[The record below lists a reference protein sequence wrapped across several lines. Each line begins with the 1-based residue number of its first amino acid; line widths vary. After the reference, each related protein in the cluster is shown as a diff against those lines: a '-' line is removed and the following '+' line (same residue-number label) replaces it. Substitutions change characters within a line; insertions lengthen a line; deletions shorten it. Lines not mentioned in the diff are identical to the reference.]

1 MRVTISRSN
10 SSHPLARWA
19 ALGLVIAGLAGC
31 GGTPTDP
38 WRTPPGAGEPGGS
51 QPVTPRELP
60 REEQPSGPRNDPEDV
75 PTNIP
80 QPIPAPE
87 PPADPKQINVRAVAN
102 PVNSNPLAVFS
113 QAMPSRVTVYATL
126 TWSKVANASSF
137 RVSRCDDGSDRFVIR
152 ANVPSSFRGY
162 QDGGA
167 MNLRVDNDYRYLVE
181 ALDSAGHVVARGED
195 HCKPLYPLAIP
206 QLVAPEPQAE
216 NTGIAPEFSWT
227 QVPGAQGYFVEVF
240 SGVYLV
246 PMWRG
251 FRSDTVGTRI
261 KYGEQVDLMAGTIPA
276 IWTTI
281 LNPAAMYTWTVTAVK
296 TDTGNAATAKAWA
309 KSNAPAQ
316 RFYCGRR
323 PIVSQ
328 EGAR

>member
-1 MRVTISRSN
+1 MRVTTSRS
-10 SSHPLARWA
+10 SLSRVVAGWMTSVLLA
-19 ALGLVIAGLAGC
+19 AGLAGC

-38 WRTPPGAGEPGGS
+38 WTNPGGVS
-51 QPVTPRELP
+51 GGNGSTPVTPREIP
-60 REEQPSGPRNDPEDV
+60 SEEQPTGPGQDPEDV

-102 PVNSNPLAVFS
+102 TVNSNPLAVFS
-113 QAMPSRVTVYATL
+113 QAMPSRVSVYATL
-126 TWSKVANASSF
+126 TWSKVAQSASF
-137 RVSRCDDGSDRFVIR
+137 RVSRCDDGTDKFVIR
-152 ANVPSSFRGY
+152 ANVPASFRGY

-181 ALDSAGHVVARGED
+181 ALDSSGRVIARGED

-206 QLVAPEPQAE
+206 QLTTPESQAE
-216 NTGIAPEFSWT
+216 NLGIAPEFSWT
-227 QVPGAQGYFVEVF
+227 QVPGSQGYYVEVF

-251 FRSDTVGTRI
+251 FRSENVGTRI
-261 KYGEQVDLMAGTIPA
+261 KYGEQVDIMPGSMPA

-281 LNPAAMYTWTVTAVK
+281 LNPVAMYTWTVTAIK

-316 RFYCGRR
+316 RFYCGKR
-323 PIVSQ
+323 PAMSQ
-328 EGAR
+328 EGVR